1 MQLLTHICVQNG
13 SSTGGPDATL
23 KGALVGRLNVGFEW
37 VPQCSLWKQLK
48 MQNKVTRRIH
58 LIFCLMTFALKYEDV
73 SAVEGVSD
81 GSSEGTAIFEV
92 KSMGTF

>member
-1 MQLLTHICVQNG
+1 
-13 SSTGGPDATL
+13 
-23 KGALVGRLNVGFEW
+23 
-37 VPQCSLWKQLK
+37 

-58 LIFCLMTFALKYEDV
+58 LIFCLMTFELKYEDV

-92 KSMGTF
+92 KSMGAF

>member
-58 LIFCLMTFALKYEDV
+58 LIFCLMTFELKYEDV

-92 KSMGTF
+92 KSMGAF